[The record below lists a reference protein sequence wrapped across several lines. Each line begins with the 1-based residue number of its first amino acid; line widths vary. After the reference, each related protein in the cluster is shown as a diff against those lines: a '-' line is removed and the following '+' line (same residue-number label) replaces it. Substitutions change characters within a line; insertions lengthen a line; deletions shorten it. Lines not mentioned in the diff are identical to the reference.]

1 MSKNSEGRIQ
11 IQQQNFNE
19 LEPFGYQLVLDLYG
33 CKPGACDDLT
43 LCYNFLDE
51 IVDFIGM
58 SKQAPPDIFKTD
70 DKLWPDKAGLSGWVP
85 LAESSIVI
93 HTLSVKNFI
102 TIDVY
107 SCKKFDNEKVKEFV
121 TRFFHPKKIE
131 EHFIHRGKNY
141 HNHLAHQF

>member
-1 MSKNSEGRIQ
+1 MNKSSEGRIQ
-11 IQQQNFNE
+11 LRQQNFNE

-33 CKPGACDDLT
+33 CAPGACDDLS

-85 LAESSIVI
+85 LVESSIVI

-107 SCKKFDNEKVKEFV
+107 SCKKFDNEKVKAFV
-121 TRFFHPKKIE
+121 TKFFHPKNIE
-131 EHFIHRGKNY
+131 EHFIHRGKSY
-141 HNHLAHQF
+141 HNPKAHEF